1 MTVVR
6 ERRLIVGV
14 SARPFDTVAQ
24 LARRLRMAFHT
35 IGVEWREWPPLERRA
50 DRRRGRRRDTGEN
63 PTIAQHGN
71 ADADADENTEHP
83 LSA

>member
-35 IGVEWREWPPLERRA
+35 IGVEWREWPPLEDEPTVAAGAGAIRA
-50 DRRRGRRRDTGEN
+50 RTPRSLNMGM
-63 PTIAQHGN
+63 PTQ
-71 ADADADENTEHP
+71 TP
-83 LSA
+83 TRTPSTR